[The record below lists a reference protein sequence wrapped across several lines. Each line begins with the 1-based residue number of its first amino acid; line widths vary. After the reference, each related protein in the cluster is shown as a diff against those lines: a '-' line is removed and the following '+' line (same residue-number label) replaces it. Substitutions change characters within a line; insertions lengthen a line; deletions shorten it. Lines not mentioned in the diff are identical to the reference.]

1 MVIQMIFHE
10 IYSAY
15 FNTVTKILAEAV
27 ARPLSKKE
35 MREIIEKNAFSESIL
50 TIEPALENGQWQLM
64 NPDGSTHIK
73 HAPTLP
79 LTTLQKRWLR
89 AISDDPK
96 IKLFTDEILFPD
108 EKPLFT
114 SKDYTI
120 FDKYSDG
127 DPYTDE
133 NYINNFRM
141 ILDALKNKYPL
152 KINLISPKK
161 IEKEIIVMPEYL
173 EYSEKD
179 DKFRLIVSGCM
190 YYRTVN
196 VGTIVS
202 LSRFTQPFLPDD
214 SNIFEHDN
222 ERSVIFELTDDR
234 NALDRVLLHFAHFKN
249 QTEKIDDKHYLVTV
263 EYLQADEIEILI
275 RILSFG
281 QMLKVIEPDD
291 FVKLIKERLRKQKN
305 CGL

>member
-1 MVIQMIFHE
+1 MVIQMIFNE

-15 FNTVTKILAEAV
+15 FNTVAKILDEAT
-27 ARPLSKKE
+27 AHPLSKKE
-35 MREIIEKNAFSESIL
+35 MRKIIEKYAFSESIL
-50 TIEPALENGQWQLM
+50 TIEPALVNEQWQLM

-114 SKDYTI
+114 SENYTI

-133 NYINNFRM
+133 NYIKNFRM

-161 IEKEIIVMPEYL
+161 IDKEIIAAPEYL

-179 DKFRLIVSGCM
+179 DKFRLIVSGCK

-202 LSRFTQPFLPDD
+202 CSRFTEPFFPDS
-214 SNIFEHDN
+214 SNMFDPEP
-222 ERSVIFELTDDR
+222 RSVVFELTDDR
-234 NALDRVLLHFAHFKN
+234 NALERVLLHFAHFKN
-249 QTEKIDDKHYLVTV
+249 QTEKIDNKHYLVTL
-263 EYLQADEIEILI
+263 EYLQADETEILI

-281 QMLKVIEPDD
+281 QMIRVIEPDD
-291 FVKLIKERLRKQKN
+291 FVKRIKERLIKQKN

>member
-1 MVIQMIFHE
+1 MIFNE

-15 FNTVTKILAEAV
+15 FNTVAKILDEAT
-27 ARPLSKKE
+27 AHPLSKKE
-35 MREIIEKNAFSESIL
+35 MRKIIEKYAFSESIL
-50 TIEPALENGQWQLM
+50 TIEPALVNEQWQLM

-114 SKDYTI
+114 SENYTI

-127 DPYTDE
+127 DPYSDE
-133 NYINNFRM
+133 NYKKNFRT

-152 KINLISPKK
+152 KIYLISPKK
-161 IEKEIIVMPEYL
+161 IEKEIVIMPEYL

-179 DKFRLIVSGCM
+179 DKFRLIVSGCE
-190 YYRTVN
+190 YYRIVN

-202 LSRFTQPFLPDD
+202 CSRFTEPFFPDS
-214 SNIFEHDN
+214 SNMFDPEP
-222 ERSVIFELTDDR
+222 RSVVFELTDER
-234 NALDRVLLHFAHFKN
+234 NALERVLLHFAHFEN
-249 QTEKIDDKHYLVTV
+249 QTRKIDDKHYLVTLY
-263 EYLQADEIEILI
+263 YLQADEIEILI

-281 QMLKVIEPDD
+281 QMIKVIEPDD
-291 FVKLIKERLRKQKN
+291 FVKRIKERLIKQKN